1 MEKPRSRTRPSRAGS
16 GATLQQ
22 VATQAGV
29 SLATASRV
37 LHGSGSRTV
46 GEELRRRV
54 EAAASELRYVPNAP
68 AQTLARAASSFVGLI
83 VHDVA
88 DPYFGAIAAGA
99 MRAAR
104 ERDLLVMIA
113 ATSRE
118 PGLELEYLRGLRAQ
132 RARAVILAGSG
143 TSDRKATAQLA
154 EEIAGFESE
163 GGRVVC
169 IGERGPDLDAI
180 LLGNREGA
188 DQAIRSLWE
197 LGHRRIGVVSGP
209 PDLLAVR
216 HRLDGARRALRELG
230 SPLADGAVE
239 TADFTREGG
248 RQAAVRLLTANPD
261 LTAVLALNDVMA
273 AGVLKGLQDDLG
285 IGVPDRISVIGFD
298 DVPFAADL
306 RPSLS
311 TVSLPLEQAGEQ
323 AMSLLTGPPA
333 DAPLRVTLRPE
344 VVQRASSGPAIAD

>member
-1 MEKPRSRTRPSRAGS
+1 M
-16 GATLQQ
+16 
-22 VATQAGV
+22 
-29 SLATASRV
+29 
-37 LHGSGSRTV
+37 
-46 GEELRRRV
+46 

-154 EEIAGFESE
+154 EEIAGFESD

-169 IGERGPDLDAI
+169 IGGRGPDLDAI

-216 HRLDGARRALRELG
+216 HRLDGARHALSALG
-230 SPLADGAVE
+230 SSLADSAVE

-333 DAPLRVTLRPE
+333 DAPLRVTLRPA
-344 VVQRASSGPAIAD
+344 VVQRASSGPAIPD